1 MEGLSKGLEPPRN
14 TEDLLA
20 GSGDVQEPDEQES
33 SLQPESLDPDQM
45 RLEAI
50 DRRRQQDNSRQAL
63 FFSRLGLDTHN
74 LQHTESAPST
84 IPSVQDD
91 QAPAAQAV
99 LDESLFVPQEVSFS
113 WNHLSTETDVPPMS
127 PDDQNIFDLFQGLNS
142 EGDTSPPIEQLL
154 QNSPH
159 SIASASQTG
168 NAGTTAAPAANE
180 EDPKPSAPTCV
191 EIISSSSSASGD
203 TDVPVED
210 FPDDAGDQSCP
221 TEWPDEELEAS
232 TRADL
237 SKRKF
242 NSIKKWF
249 DSLEKPSVAD
259 EIRLE
264 TARQQESARKNRVAR
279 RKALEN
285 QSELFDPEIDEPDE
299 FTSRQVPIE
308 QKTGSSH
315 DVPVKPQPKKR
326 RQNRISADEKQKSK
340 ELGLA
345 AVLVQ
350 QKKRGPPKGAPRK
363 RKERGSDNAIPGP
376 SKKRKRGPLGSKKYL
391 EALLSST
398 IVADAHANASLDAIP
413 ELKNKDKMKALT
425 HLVAS
430 LPSADQQEAKSDKRS
445 IIAATRNF
453 TNVPRSDG
461 KSGWR
466 LKGLNTSLYHYQRKR
481 ESSSERPFGG
491 LLCDIMGFGKTIQAL
506 DGKPSDPEDPNKTT
520 LIVVPSHLV
529 THWKTQINKHC
540 EKKAIG
546 DVLIYKA
553 NSRLE
558 TLDTLDTVESLVRY
572 DVIITTYDEVRKS
585 YPRIK
590 VADSVADNDKLAA
603 WWDQSYED
611 EIGPLHRIKFHRI
624 ILDEGHTIKNHLSS
638 VSIAVRSLTGHFKWI
653 LSGTPVHNYL
663 EEFYPLFD
671 FLGVPGI
678 RDPGFFIKNF
688 CSLPD
693 VNERIVRVAFCAVE
707 RELYNAI
714 SEVFIENINGAPN
727 TPRAILRSCAH
738 LEQPKLAQYRCF
750 LSMILML
757 LKRLLSEGNLMKR
770 LSRLAKQSGDRDPS
784 FTIVKWLVSV
794 RRNTT
799 VLDERENED
808 TFQYATE
815 LHGDE
820 TALMQNFRQLMDELH
835 DTEIWEERLA
845 RTNCPQCDFVPV
857 NPVITSCRHL
867 YCEECYYSLRM
878 DKDKML
884 MEPNC
889 VSCRVPIMEAAYF
902 KEDGDE
908 KTRPATTLGAV
919 NRKKKQGKKTTTTKK
934 QARSSMRR
942 VTAPQIEE
950 SDEEPDADEDTDWI
964 KACARHMPSA
974 KLTKIREILTEW
986 LAQDSP
992 GKIVIFTQF
1001 LDFVQILATMCQA
1014 ENWPY
1019 VLLTGKLSLAVREN
1033 NMTLFSDK
1041 DSEKR
1046 IMIASLKAGGTG
1058 LDLSAANKCILVDL
1072 WWNEAIQEQ
1081 AFCRLFRIGQESEV
1095 EFVKLII
1102 ENSIDDYLLNLQTH
1116 KTAIIT
1122 GAMGERAL
1130 AGRDTIEDLLR
1141 MFADVEKDPRGVL
1154 HLKAKTASRD
1164 IRIGAGFRPTF
1175 GVF

>member
-1 MEGLSKGLEPPRN
+1 MEGLSKRLEPPRN

-350 QKKRGPPKGAPRK
+350 QKKRGPPKGAP
-363 RKERGSDNAIPGP
+363 
-376 SKKRKRGPLGSKKYL
+376 
-391 EALLSST
+391 
-398 IVADAHANASLDAIP
+398 HAIP

-466 LKGLNTSLYHYQRKR
+466 LKGLNTSLYHYQVLGAAFMRKR

-506 DGKPSDPEDPNKTT
+506 ANIIDGKPSDPEDPNKTT

-688 CSLPD
+688 CS
-693 VNERIVRVAFCAVE
+693 
-707 RELYNAI
+707 
-714 SEVFIENINGAPN
+714 
-727 TPRAILRSCAH
+727 
-738 LEQPKLAQYRCF
+738 
-750 LSMILML
+750 
-757 LKRLLSEGNLMKR
+757 
-770 LSRLAKQSGDRDPS
+770 
-784 FTIVKWLVSV
+784 
-794 RRNTT
+794 
-799 VLDERENED
+799 
-808 TFQYATE
+808 
-815 LHGDE
+815 
-820 TALMQNFRQLMDELH
+820 
-835 DTEIWEERLA
+835 
-845 RTNCPQCDFVPV
+845 
-857 NPVITSCRHL
+857 
-867 YCEECYYSLRM
+867 
-878 DKDKML
+878 DKML

>member
-20 GSGDVQEPDEQES
+20 GSGDVQEPDEQEP

-350 QKKRGPPKGAPRK
+350 QKKRGPPKGAP
-363 RKERGSDNAIPGP
+363 
-376 SKKRKRGPLGSKKYL
+376 
-391 EALLSST
+391 
-398 IVADAHANASLDAIP
+398 HAIP

-466 LKGLNTSLYHYQRKR
+466 LKGLNTSLYHYQVLGAAFMRKR

-506 DGKPSDPEDPNKTT
+506 ANIIDGKPSDPEDPNKTT

-688 CSLPD
+688 CS
-693 VNERIVRVAFCAVE
+693 
-707 RELYNAI
+707 
-714 SEVFIENINGAPN
+714 
-727 TPRAILRSCAH
+727 
-738 LEQPKLAQYRCF
+738 
-750 LSMILML
+750 
-757 LKRLLSEGNLMKR
+757 
-770 LSRLAKQSGDRDPS
+770 
-784 FTIVKWLVSV
+784 
-794 RRNTT
+794 
-799 VLDERENED
+799 
-808 TFQYATE
+808 
-815 LHGDE
+815 
-820 TALMQNFRQLMDELH
+820 
-835 DTEIWEERLA
+835 
-845 RTNCPQCDFVPV
+845 
-857 NPVITSCRHL
+857 
-867 YCEECYYSLRM
+867 
-878 DKDKML
+878 DKML

>member
-1 MEGLSKGLEPPRN
+1 MMLE
-14 TEDLLA
+14 TK
-20 GSGDVQEPDEQES
+20 
-33 SLQPESLDPDQM
+33 
-45 RLEAI
+45 
-50 DRRRQQDNSRQAL
+50 
-63 FFSRLGLDTHN
+63 
-74 LQHTESAPST
+74 
-84 IPSVQDD
+84 
-91 QAPAAQAV
+91 AAQQSGPTR
-99 LDESLFVPQEVSFS
+99 SLKLVP
-113 WNHLSTETDVPPMS
+113 
-127 PDDQNIFDLFQGLNS
+127 GL
-142 EGDTSPPIEQLL
+142 IYR
-154 QNSPH
+154 
-159 SIASASQTG
+159 
-168 NAGTTAAPAANE
+168 
-180 EDPKPSAPTCV
+180 
-191 EIISSSSSASGD
+191 SG
-203 TDVPVED
+203 
-210 FPDDAGDQSCP
+210 S
-221 TEWPDEELEAS
+221 
-232 TRADL
+232 
-237 SKRKF
+237 KF

-506 DGKPSDPEDPNKTT
+506 ANIIDGKPSDPEDPNKTT

-572 DVIITTYDEVRKS
+572 DVIKS

-653 LSGTPVHNYL
+653 LSGTPVHKRILSAFRLSRGPWHQRSWILYKEL
-663 EEFYPLFD
+663 LQPFLFRRTHKSRL
-671 FLGVPGI
+671 FSLPV
-678 RDPGFFIKNF
+678 IK
-688 CSLPD
+688 LPD
-693 VNERIVRVAFCAVE
+693 VNERIVR
-707 RELYNAI
+707 
-714 SEVFIENINGAPN
+714 
-727 TPRAILRSCAH
+727 
-738 LEQPKLAQYRCF
+738 YRCF

-757 LKRLLSEGNLMKR
+757 RMFCSHLLTTQCIVKRLLSEGNLMKR

-1122 GAMGERAL
+1122 
-1130 AGRDTIEDLLR
+1130 
-1141 MFADVEKDPRGVL
+1141 
-1154 HLKAKTASRD
+1154 
-1164 IRIGAGFRPTF
+1164 
-1175 GVF
+1175 

>member
-350 QKKRGPPKGAPRK
+350 QKKRGPPKGAP
-363 RKERGSDNAIPGP
+363 
-376 SKKRKRGPLGSKKYL
+376 
-391 EALLSST
+391 
-398 IVADAHANASLDAIP
+398 HAIP

-466 LKGLNTSLYHYQRKR
+466 LKGLNTSLYHYQVLGAAFMRKR

-506 DGKPSDPEDPNKTT
+506 ANIIDGKPSDPEDPNKTT

-688 CSLPD
+688 CS
-693 VNERIVRVAFCAVE
+693 
-707 RELYNAI
+707 
-714 SEVFIENINGAPN
+714 
-727 TPRAILRSCAH
+727 
-738 LEQPKLAQYRCF
+738 
-750 LSMILML
+750 
-757 LKRLLSEGNLMKR
+757 
-770 LSRLAKQSGDRDPS
+770 
-784 FTIVKWLVSV
+784 
-794 RRNTT
+794 
-799 VLDERENED
+799 
-808 TFQYATE
+808 
-815 LHGDE
+815 
-820 TALMQNFRQLMDELH
+820 
-835 DTEIWEERLA
+835 
-845 RTNCPQCDFVPV
+845 
-857 NPVITSCRHL
+857 
-867 YCEECYYSLRM
+867 
-878 DKDKML
+878 DKML

>member
-350 QKKRGPPKGAPRK
+350 QKKRGPPKGAP
-363 RKERGSDNAIPGP
+363 
-376 SKKRKRGPLGSKKYL
+376 
-391 EALLSST
+391 
-398 IVADAHANASLDAIP
+398 HAIP

-466 LKGLNTSLYHYQRKR
+466 LKGLNTSLYHYQVLGAAFMRKR

-506 DGKPSDPEDPNKTT
+506 ANIIDGKPSDPEDPNKTT

-688 CSLPD
+688 CS
-693 VNERIVRVAFCAVE
+693 
-707 RELYNAI
+707 
-714 SEVFIENINGAPN
+714 
-727 TPRAILRSCAH
+727 
-738 LEQPKLAQYRCF
+738 
-750 LSMILML
+750 
-757 LKRLLSEGNLMKR
+757 
-770 LSRLAKQSGDRDPS
+770 
-784 FTIVKWLVSV
+784 
-794 RRNTT
+794 
-799 VLDERENED
+799 
-808 TFQYATE
+808 
-815 LHGDE
+815 
-820 TALMQNFRQLMDELH
+820 
-835 DTEIWEERLA
+835 
-845 RTNCPQCDFVPV
+845 
-857 NPVITSCRHL
+857 
-867 YCEECYYSLRM
+867 
-878 DKDKML
+878 DKML

-992 GKIVIFTQF
+992 GKI
-1001 LDFVQILATMCQA
+1001 
-1014 ENWPY
+1014 
-1019 VLLTGKLSLAVREN
+1019 LTGKLSLAVREN